1 MQFLHIFNLIK
12 FVEIIFVN
20 YILLK
25 GAINQMKKLGLA
37 FQIILGLILGII
49 VGAVFYGNPVVTSY
63 LQPFGDIFIRLIKM
77 IVVPIVFSSLVV
89 GVAGVG
95 DIKKV
100 GKIGGKTIL
109 YFEVVTTFAIIV
121 GLLVANLV
129 HPGNGVNISNLV
141 TTSIDKYMHTAE
153 TASSHGL
160 MDTFINI
167 VPTNIFESLS
177 KGDLLPI
184 IFFSVMFGLGVAAIG
199 EKGKPVLAICQ
210 GVADA
215 MFWITNQIMKLAPL
229 GVFGLIGVTVS
240 KFGLAS
246 LIPLG
251 KLIITV
257 YGAMILFV
265 FFVLGFVAKMAG
277 TSIISLIRL
286 LKDELIL
293 AFTTASSEAVLP
305 KLMEKME
312 RFGCSKA
319 ITSFVIPTG
328 YSFNLDGSTLYQSIA
343 ALFIAQIYG
352 IHLPLSAQIN
362 LVLVLMLTSKGM
374 AGVPGASFVVL
385 LATVGSVGIPVEGVA
400 FIAGIDRI
408 VDMARTVVNVL
419 GNSLA
424 VVVISKWEK
433 EFDAE
438 EGQKYIESVRE
449 TA

>member
-1 MQFLHIFNLIK
+1 
-12 FVEIIFVN
+12 
-20 YILLK
+20 
-25 GAINQMKKLGLA
+25 MKKFGLA
-37 FQIILGLILGII
+37 FQIILGLVLGII
-49 VGAVFYGNPVVTSY
+49 VGAVFYGNQAVTSY
-63 LQPFGDIFIRLIKM
+63 LQPLGDIFIRLIKM

-95 DIKKV
+95 DIKKL

-109 YFEVVTTFAIIV
+109 YFEIITTFAIII
-121 GLLVANLV
+121 GLLIANLV
-129 HPGNGVNISNLV
+129 HPGNGVNISSLASTN
-141 TTSIDKYMHTAE
+141 IDKYMSTAE
-153 TASSHGL
+153 AASNHGF

-167 VPTNIFESLS
+167 VPTNFFESLA

-199 EKGKPVLAICQ
+199 EKGKPVLSICQ
-210 GVADA
+210 GIADA
-215 MFWITNQIMKLAPL
+215 MFWVTNQIMKLAPI

-240 KFGLAS
+240 KFGLTS

-251 KLIITV
+251 KLIVTV
-257 YGAMILFV
+257 YGAMFLFV
-265 FFVLGFVAKMAG
+265 FFILGIVAKMAG
-277 TSIISLIRL
+277 TSIITLVKL

-293 AFTTASSEAVLP
+293 AYTTASSEAVLP
-305 KLMEKME
+305 RLMEKME
-312 RFGCSKA
+312 AFGCPKA

-385 LATVGSVGIPVEGVA
+385 LATVGSLGIPVAGVA

-408 VDMARTVVNVL
+408 VDMARTVVNVI

-433 EFDAE
+433 EFNPE
-438 EGQKYIESVRE
+438 EGEEYVKSLSEI
-449 TA
+449 A